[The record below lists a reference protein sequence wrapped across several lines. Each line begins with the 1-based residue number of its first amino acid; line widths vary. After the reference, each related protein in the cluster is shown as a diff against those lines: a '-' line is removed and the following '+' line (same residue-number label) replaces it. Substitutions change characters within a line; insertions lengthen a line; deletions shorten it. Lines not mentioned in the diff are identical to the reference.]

1 MLNENLLFIRELY
14 DRLSAGREA
23 SRPRNELSIFLFFI
37 SFFLYQSRRFDYL
50 NDPLHKGGHGILS
63 VGNERLFI
71 GLVDISRAVDDEL
84 GSELLFSKAFKEC
97 LNYLFWNDPG
107 FVRDLLEGLS
117 EFMRIASEAEI
128 AEAFES
134 SVLESFLPKDFSA
147 SESYTTVEAADLVV
161 NLAGLGARDSICDIT
176 CGGGRLLSY
185 AAWYLRKRGLKCNS
199 MKGIDVDIKKIRIA
213 KIAAVLCGFSFIK
226 YEVADSLAVAQAKKY
241 DVVLSH
247 PPFSLANWRNEAS
260 CHKLFEFGGPP
271 KNNADFAFIQ
281 VLLSSMQTGGRA
293 LILVPEGVLF
303 RGGEE
308 GIIREKILGKRLLH
322 SVISL
327 PIGFLANTSIKP
339 SILIFKNMCCESV
352 LFIDAAGGRGPFK
365 GLKNV
370 KDISSYIIEIYE
382 GKKDLESVSRFVSY
396 DEIEANSCHLGMSRY
411 FDPDL
416 KGGRALKESLER
428 QKELELKFGNL
439 SEEFYSLLEKE

>member
-1 MLNENLLFIRELY
+1 MLNDSLLFIRDLY
-14 DRLSAGREA
+14 SRLSVGREA

-37 SFFLYQSRRFDYL
+37 SFFLYRSRRFDSSS
-50 NDPLHKGGHGILS
+50 DPSYKGFHGVLS
-63 VGNERLFI
+63 VNNEKLFL

-84 GSELLFSKAFKEC
+84 GRELLFSKAFNEC

-107 FVRDLLEGLS
+107 FVRDLLEGFS
-117 EFMRIASEAEI
+117 EFMQIAGEAEI
-128 AEAFES
+128 AEAFDS
-134 SVLESFLPKDFSA
+134 CVLESFLPKDFSA
-147 SESYTTVEAADLVV
+147 SESYTTVEAADLIIS
-161 NLAGLGARDSICDIT
+161 LAGLGARDSIYDIT
-176 CGGGRLLSY
+176 CGGGRLIFY
-185 AAWYLRKRGLKCNS
+185 AAWYLRRRGLQCNS

-226 YEVADSLAVAQAKKY
+226 YEVADSLVVAQAKQY

-247 PPFSLANWRNEAS
+247 PPFSLANWRSSAA

-271 KNNADFAFIQ
+271 KNNADFAFVQ
-281 VLLSSMQTGGRA
+281 ALLSSMQTGGRA

-308 GIIREKILGKRLLH
+308 GIIREKILGKRILH

-327 PIGFLANTSIKP
+327 PIGFLANTTIKP
-339 SILIFKNMCCESV
+339 SILIFKNIRCENV

-365 GLKNV
+365 GVKNV
-370 KDISSYIIEIYE
+370 KDISGSIIEIYE
-382 GKKDLESVSRFVSY
+382 GEKNIEGVSRFVSY
-396 DEIEANSCHLGMSRY
+396 DEIEVNSCQLGMSRY
-411 FDPDL
+411 FGLDL
-416 KGGRALKESLER
+416 RGRRALKESLER
-428 QKELELKFGNL
+428 QKELEVKFENL